1 VRGDPEDPIAI
12 GSDRLRTVA
21 TAARKNIFKLY
32 SLNCI
37 HSPVSYPETWRLLM
51 MTKKTGFRKK
61 MRTVM
66 IITLCWT
73 LFACISFIS
82 QYFFIDDFIALKKL
96 SGSIPFWNE
105 FAGTLVVGI
114 FGGFAG
120 GWLLVFKLGSRYRR
134 RSFAFGIINA
144 GLLFIITYLSLAM
157 VGVFLIDFV
166 YFSFN
171 GSFSFALSESVHNVL
186 FNIFSPSFFINV
198 FLFGSLAS
206 VTQFM
211 LQVNDK
217 FGPGILWKFITG
229 KYYHPRQE
237 ERIFMFLD
245 LRSSTTIA
253 EKMNSKKF
261 FGLMK
266 EIFDDITES
275 ILNSQGEIYQYV
287 GDEVV
292 VTWPAEKGLAENN
305 CIQCFFRVQQA
316 LEQRKEHYRR
326 VYDLLPSFKAGLHIG
341 EATVGEIGVV
351 KKDIVYSGDVLNT
364 TSRIQAECNNNN
376 VNLLLSSDLVERI
389 QLNAEYQ
396 QMALGEI
403 FLKGKKDKVLLYTVR
418 VAN

>member
-1 VRGDPEDPIAI
+1 M
-12 GSDRLRTVA
+12 
-21 TAARKNIFKLY
+21 KN
-32 SLNCI
+32 
-37 HSPVSYPETWRLLM
+37 
-51 MTKKTGFRKK
+51 KTGLPKK
-61 MRTVM
+61 IQTVL
-66 IITLCWT
+66 IITVCWT
-73 LFACISFIS
+73 LFLSISFVS
-82 QYFFIDDFIALKKL
+82 QYFFIYDLVALGRL
-96 SGSIPFWNE
+96 TGSFPFWGE
-105 FAGTLVVGI
+105 FTGTLIFGVFAGLI
-114 FGGFAG
+114 AG
-120 GWLLVFKLGSRYRR
+120 YVLVFKMSRHYRTK
-134 RSFAFGIINA
+134 SFVFGVINSGILFILTYF
-144 GLLFIITYLSLAM
+144 GLAVIGLFIIDL
-157 VGVFLIDFV
+157 V
-166 YFSFN
+166 YFSLHM
-171 GSFSFALSESVHNVL
+171 SFVSALLKSKDNVL
-186 FNIFSPSFFINV
+186 FNILSPSFFINV
-198 FLFGSLAS
+198 FLFGFLVSC
-206 VTQFM
+206 TQFM
-211 LQVNDK
+211 LQVSDK
-217 FGPGILWKFITG
+217 FGPGVLWKFITG